1 MDFEI
6 IDSLDGET
14 AIGCGVGPLPD
25 GCEPETQALAGLAL
39 LDVGP
44 L

>member
-1 MDFEI
+1 MNFEI
-6 IDSLDGET
+6 TDSLDGKR
-14 AIGCGVGPLPD
+14 AIGSGVDPLAD
-25 GCEPETQALAGLAL
+25 GYEPEAQALARPTL

>member
-6 IDSLDGET
+6 IDSLDGKR
-14 AIGCGVGPLPD
+14 AIGCGVDPPAD
-25 GCEPETQALAGLAL
+25 GFEPEAQALACLAL